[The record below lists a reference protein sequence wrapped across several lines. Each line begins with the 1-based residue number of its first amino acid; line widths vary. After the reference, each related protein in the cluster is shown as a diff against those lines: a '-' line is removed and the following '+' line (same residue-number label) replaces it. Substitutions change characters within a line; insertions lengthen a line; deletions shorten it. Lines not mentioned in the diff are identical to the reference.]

1 MNIGE
6 VLRKDEFKNI
16 FSEVET
22 FAHNILCEYNDKLNN
37 QKLPKDGKE
46 IFDAVWGTIE
56 FNSAEICL
64 LDSPLLQRL
73 RRIKQLGLASY
84 VYCGA
89 DYSRFNH
96 TLGVVFLADKMA
108 SKIKRKTENYF
119 DKDKYRYNPVQIARL
134 AAIFHDV
141 GHMVLSH
148 ASEYYYASE
157 VLPSRTKE
165 IKTMLIAFR
174 RETSSKASLHE
185 ILSVLIVNTRE
196 VRRLLLLVWKHFEDI
211 KLLEDDEID
220 KIIEYISCLIIGVA
234 SDRFILPYSQ
244 IINGPIDADKCDYL
258 SRDSHVTK
266 VPVAVDIFRL
276 IQKLR
281 VVEVET
287 IDFPNIWVDT
297 PMGNFYKMA
306 LMHSAQ
312 KALGQLLIARS
323 IMFESMYYH
332 QKVVIAESMLRDV
345 IKYFDSIGC
354 SEFSD
359 FSKILKL
366 TDDIFSDYLPSII
379 NLSEEQKSLHDTK
392 NSISLLR
399 QINRRELYKRVACL
413 AFDNI
418 VGEDLQKNKFI
429 RDVVEFPTKELRESF
444 IESIAD
450 EYNTIKK
457 LNNVETSSEISE
469 FSIVE
474 FPSQTID
481 IKKIEMPIDFGN
493 GEVKM
498 SKEVFQSET
507 WMQSREIR
515 KKEHYLVTG
524 LYDRELVYLA
534 LEKAIYLKYGLQLT
548 SDAYICS
555 KFSKE
560 QINRQKNTL
569 FEKGYYKNAID
580 LLPYDIIYSLIDR
593 NLLRSV
599 SEKFKTYEG
608 VKGYTVS
615 EEAVTDFLKQ
625 LLFYSNDKNKLKL
638 LLDGVL
644 RLLIKAVYI
653 DRGYFSKHVGT
664 LFDKIKQE
672 TENDIIICRL
682 GGALD
687 SSAHI
692 SYYFNDIEKI
702 RDNIK
707 IFDNLSSVLSSITD
721 TASIVFFDDG
731 AYSGNQVIS
740 IFQELMGVSKE
751 QRATKEHHVDELSGE
766 EKSKLQNQ
774 KIIIAY
780 LCFNPKNEEYIK
792 SELGKLDLANVRI
805 EYITD
810 MSEKLF
816 DSKDIFITEEQ
827 NRIVKECLSEIG
839 KSILYSRRVKDTG
852 ELKESWN
859 NERIE
864 SSCLGYNDAEQMIIL
879 KSSVPTYTITPFWEY
894 GKYNGSDWKPLFLRT
909 LKKD

>member
-6 VLRKDEFKNI
+6 VLKKDEFTNI

-22 FAHNILCEYNDKLNN
+22 FAHNMLDEYNDKLSK

-108 SKIKRKTENYF
+108 SKIKSKIPNSF
-119 DKDKYRYNPVQIARL
+119 DKYDPVQIVRL

-141 GHMVLSH
+141 GHMFLSH

-157 VLPSRTKE
+157 VLPSRAQE
-165 IKTMLIAFR
+165 IKKMLIAFK

-185 ILSVLIVNTRE
+185 ILSVFIVNTQKIKE
-196 VRRLLLLVWKHFEDI
+196 LLLLIWKYLAGI
-211 KLLEDDEID
+211 KLQEDDEID
-220 KIIEYISCLIIGVA
+220 KIIEYISCLILGIA

-281 VVEVET
+281 VVEVDV
-287 IDFPNIWVDT
+287 IDLPNIWNDT
-297 PMGNFYKMA
+297 STSKFYKMA

-332 QKVVIAESMLRDV
+332 QKVVIAENMLRDV

-359 FSKILKL
+359 FSKILEL
-366 TDDIFSDYLPSII
+366 TDDVFSDYLPSII
-379 NLSEEQKSLHDTK
+379 KLTEEQKSLPETK
-392 NSISLLR
+392 NNIRLLK

-413 AFDNI
+413 TIDNI
-418 VGEDLQKNKFI
+418 EGEGLQKNNFI
-429 RDVVEFPTKELRESF
+429 RDIIEYPTQELRKSF
-444 IESIAD
+444 IEAIVT
-450 EYNTIKK
+450 EYNIIKQ
-457 LNNVETSSEISE
+457 LNGKEVNNEISE

-481 IKKIEMPIDFGN
+481 PKKIEMPIDFGN
-493 GEVKM
+493 EEVKM

-507 WMQSREIR
+507 WMQSKEIR
-515 KKEHYLVTG
+515 KKEHYLVTN
-524 LYDRELVYLA
+524 LYDREFVYLA
-534 LEKAIYLKYGLQLT
+534 LEKAIYLKYGLQLKPDT
-548 SDAYICS
+548 YICS
-555 KFSKE
+555 KFSKK
-560 QINRQKNTL
+560 QINDKKGIL
-569 FEKGYYKNAID
+569 HEKGYYKDAVI
-580 LLPYDIIYSLIDR
+580 LLPEDIIHSLVDKS
-593 NLLRSV
+593 LLRKV
-599 SEKFKTYEG
+599 SEKFQTYEG
-608 VKGYTVS
+608 SNGYKVS
-615 EEAVTDFLKQ
+615 EAFIIDFLKQ
-625 LLFYSNDKNKLKL
+625 LLSYSTDKNELKL
-638 LLDGVL
+638 LLDGIL
-644 RLLIKAVYI
+644 RLLIKATYI
-653 DRGYFSKHVGT
+653 DRSYFSKHVGT
-664 LFDKIKQE
+664 LFNGIEKG
-672 TENDIIICRL
+672 TEINIPICRL

-692 SYYFNDIEKI
+692 SYYFNDLKDI
-702 RDNIK
+702 RDNLEIA
-707 IFDNLSSVLSSITD
+707 DSLSSALSSISD
-721 TASIVFFDDG
+721 TAPLVFFDDG
-731 AYSGNQVIS
+731 AYSGKQVVS
-740 IFQELMGVSKE
+740 IFQELMGKPKE
-751 QRATKEHHVDELSGE
+751 ERTTKEHHVKELSDE
-766 EKSKLQNQ
+766 DKSKLLKQ

-780 LCFNPKNEEYIK
+780 LCFNPKSEAYIK
-792 SELGKLDLANVRI
+792 DELNKLDLNNVEIR
-805 EYITD
+805 YITN
-810 MSEKLF
+810 MSEKSF
-816 DSKDIFITEEQ
+816 DSNDIFINEEQ
-827 NRIVKECLSEIG
+827 NKIVKECLSKIG
-839 KSILYSRRVKDTG
+839 KSILYSRKVIGGGKFKDN
-852 ELKESWN
+852 WDA
-859 NERIE
+859 ERIE
-864 SSCLGYNDAEQMIIL
+864 SSCLGYNDAQQMIIL
-879 KSSVPTYTITPFWEY
+879 KSSVPTYTITPFWEH
-894 GKYNGSDWKPLFLRT
+894 GEYNKNEWKPLFIRT
-909 LKKD
+909 QKD